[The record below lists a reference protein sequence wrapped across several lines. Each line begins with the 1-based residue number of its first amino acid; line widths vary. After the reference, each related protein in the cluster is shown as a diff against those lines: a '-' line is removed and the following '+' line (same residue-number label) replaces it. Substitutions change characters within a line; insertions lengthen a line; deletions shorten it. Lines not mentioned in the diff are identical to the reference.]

1 MAEPQSQDGTAP
13 PELPRAYDVV
23 LAVHRDKR
31 YRGCV
36 LLLDPVKKE
45 MELRQLVTKRRK
57 KVETVIA
64 RFRVEPTAEV
74 KLEGA
79 VLHASE
85 LSITLESEGSAQEVA
100 DLLKRPVPDD
110 GRAKALHDAEASV
123 VGFLK
128 EREEVLGFLSQ
139 MRVDPRKAVIER
151 RSMWAEEDA
160 REPFE
165 AIRSSYAKE
174 LTSSLETLKAGL
186 TAAEK
191 TLGIKVSGRLCAL
204 ACTIAAAQ
212 DALLDERSDLV
223 PELAALQELG
233 IAMTA
238 ADLRLGEPTER
249 LMLRAHT
256 GLEALALSGRPA

>member
-1 MAEPQSQDGTAP
+1 
-13 PELPRAYDVV
+13 
-23 LAVHRDKR
+23 
-31 YRGCV
+31 
-36 LLLDPVKKE
+36 

-74 KLEGA
+74 KVEGA

-85 LSITLESEGSAQEVA
+85 LSITLESEGLAQEVA
-100 DLLKRPVPDD
+100 GVLKRPVPDD
-110 GRAKALHDAEASV
+110 GRTKALQDAEASV
-123 VGFLK
+123 IGFLK
-128 EREEVLGFLSQ
+128 EREEVLAFLSQ
-139 MRVDPRKAVIER
+139 MRVDPREAVLAR

-174 LTSSLETLKAGL
+174 LTGSLETLKACL
-186 TAAEK
+186 AAAEK
-191 TLGIKVSGRLCAL
+191 ALGPKVSGRLCAL
-204 ACTIAAAQ
+204 ACNIAAAQ
-212 DALLDERSDLV
+212 DALLDAQSDLG

-238 ADLRLGEPTER
+238 EDLRLGEPTER

-256 GLEALALSGRPA
+256 GLESLALGRPPA